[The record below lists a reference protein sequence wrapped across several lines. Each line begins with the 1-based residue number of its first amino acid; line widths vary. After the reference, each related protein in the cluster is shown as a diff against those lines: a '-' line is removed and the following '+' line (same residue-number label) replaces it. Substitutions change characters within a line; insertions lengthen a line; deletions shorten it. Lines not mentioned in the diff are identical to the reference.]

1 MYSHFSKS
9 IVKSQS
15 DTKVGDG
22 GNCSKEVSTVYT
34 VNPSWLN
41 AHSLHTT
48 PTRAGYTLE
57 GKGVS
62 HYLRPY
68 VRFHP
73 RLRMKDH
80 CKLNDLLGK
89 ASTLCGHTSLLM
101 GYVASNGLRS
111 PHQSSRKTGSA
122 SVNLLWCRV

>member
-73 RLRMKDH
+73 RLRRKDH

-101 GYVASNGLRS
+101 GYVASNGPRG